1 MENNNNNN
9 PLSAENANEQNA
21 SVGYWSTPE
30 QVAEA
35 VAKTEE
41 VVEAPVAEPVVEA
54 PVVETPAEVVEAP
67 AAVVEAPAAEEPV
80 QSLGFTKT
88 GAIGS
93 MAADGPKKATKPEV
107 ELADKVAIHSTK
119 SVRWEEVG
127 SISKGYN
134 IVTKA
139 QAEKWLTRNHVRIAT
154 PEEVQKAFG

>member
-1 MENNNNNN
+1 MENNNTF
-9 PLSAENANEQNA
+9 SEDKAKEQNS

-35 VAKTEE
+35 VAKVEAEPVVEATVEPVVE
-41 VVEAPVAEPVVEA
+41 PVVEAPVAE
-54 PVVETPAEVVEAP
+54 
-67 AAVVEAPAAEEPV
+67 AVVEAPAAEEPV

-93 MAADGPKKATKPEV
+93 MAADGPKKDIKPSTDLSE
-107 ELADKVAIHSTK
+107 KVAIHSTK

-127 SISKGYN
+127 AITKGYN
-134 IVTKA
+134 IVTQA
-139 QAEKWLTRNHVRIAT
+139 QADKWLTRGHVRIAT